1 MIRIIRVAA
10 LQLRAH
16 DRDDFPSS
24 LETIIA
30 STREAACN
38 VDLIVLPEA
47 TLPAYV
53 LGAAPIDEKAI
64 ARALDRLREIAA
76 ATETVIVVGAAHVR
90 DGATR
95 NAAFAIDADGSL
107 AGDTDKLFL
116 WHFDRRWFA
125 RGERLEPI
133 VTAIG
138 TLGVLICADGR
149 IPTIA
154 RTLVDRGA
162 SALVMPTAW
171 VTSGRNPD
179 ALENALERM
188 TTAIRSPMQGTQAH
202 PVTIESATADGRTF
216 HDVRDDKTGTI
227 LAYYTFADGYMIVA
241 PDRALIIDA
250 LRIQASGSSLARSA
264 SFRAL
269 LPRDGNENYSAVAY
283 QNLSPVLTPLLSQ
296 FSGET
301 ADALRKLA
309 ADARPTVVCAWG
321 QDNRIEAASDSSLF
335 GFDFLTL
342 GAILDRNKMQAPRV
356 PR

>member
-1 MIRIIRVAA
+1 MQIVAQKNGGGA
-10 LQLRAH
+10 DWSQIDSKLQISV
-16 DRDDFPSS
+16 RDDLLANLSGEFLLAFDGP
-24 LETIIA
+24 
-30 STREAACN
+30 
-38 VDLIVLPEA
+38 VLP
-47 TLPAYV
+47 TPSW
-53 LGAAPIDEKAI
+53 KM
-64 ARALDRLREIAA
+64 
-76 ATETVIVVGAAHVR
+76 VI
-90 DGATR
+90 
-95 NAAFAIDADGSL
+95 
-107 AGDTDKLFL
+107 
-116 WHFDRRWFA
+116 
-125 RGERLEPI
+125 
-133 VTAIG
+133 
-138 TLGVLICADGR
+138 GVN
-149 IPTIA
+149 
-154 RTLVDRGA
+154 
-162 SALVMPTAW
+162 
-171 VTSGRNPD
+171 NPD

-188 TTAIRSPMQGTQAH
+188 TTAIRSQMQGTQAH

-356 PR
+356 TR